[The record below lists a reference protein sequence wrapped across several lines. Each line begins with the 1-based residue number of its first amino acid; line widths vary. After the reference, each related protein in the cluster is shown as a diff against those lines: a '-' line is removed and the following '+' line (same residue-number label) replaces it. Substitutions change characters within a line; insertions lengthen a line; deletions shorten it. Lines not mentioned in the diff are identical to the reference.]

1 MGGALMVEFILSEA
15 QLAPLMTAVTIGSEE
30 SAALGR
36 GILLAKRC

>member
-1 MGGALMVEFILSEA
+1 MVEFILSEA